1 MLRNKYEGNIDTN
14 RPTNRALGLRTGNFA
29 YQQNVRLANMTLDLR
44 TGHFTYEQVT
54 CLQRHL
60 TTNVYQTWAYR
71 LMQKHTYRWKSKEGH
86 YFNGKVKTDKS
97 SVPFNPGKYG
107 CTCLTKRGTGLSSNK
122 RPEQVATRV
131 NPAPHPY
138 TAAATQSTR
147 TRGLDHYKV
156 LR

>member
-1 MLRNKYEGNIDTN
+1 MEKLGLIGPLCHLT
-14 RPTNRALGLRTGNFA
+14 PGSTAVRALR
-29 YQQNVRLANMTLDLR
+29 
-44 TGHFTYEQVT
+44 
-54 CLQRHL
+54 
-60 TTNVYQTWAYR
+60 
-71 LMQKHTYRWKSKEGH
+71 S
-86 YFNGKVKTDKS
+86 
-97 SVPFNPGKYG
+97 
-107 CTCLTKRGTGLSSNK
+107 TGLSSNK